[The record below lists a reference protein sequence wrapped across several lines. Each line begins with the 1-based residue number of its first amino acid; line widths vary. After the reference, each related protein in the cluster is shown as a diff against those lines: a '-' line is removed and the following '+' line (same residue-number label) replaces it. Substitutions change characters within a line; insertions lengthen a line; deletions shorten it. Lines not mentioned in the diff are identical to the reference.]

1 MFSLNSIR
9 VKKIKTKNRII
20 KSKIPALGTKKILK
34 SLYVN
39 EVRSMHGQLPIVWKK
54 AEGFNVYDIE
64 DNCWIAANVTILG
77 GVKISSGSVVGAGAV
92 VTKDIPANSV
102 AIGVPAKV
110 VKNTF

>member
-1 MFSLNSIR
+1 MRTSFHNFNNKEMYIQDQGHTSAD
-9 VKKIKTKNRII
+9 II
-20 KSKIPALGTKKILK
+20 
-34 SLYVN
+34 
-39 EVRSMHGQLPIVWKK
+39 
-54 AEGFNVYDIE
+54 IE